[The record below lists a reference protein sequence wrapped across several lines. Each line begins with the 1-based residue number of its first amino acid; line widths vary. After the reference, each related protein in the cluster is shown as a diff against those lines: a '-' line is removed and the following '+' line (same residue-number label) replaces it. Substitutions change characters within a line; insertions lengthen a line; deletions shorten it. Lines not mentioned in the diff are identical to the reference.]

1 MKNFT
6 FLLFLILS
14 FSGYAQISI
23 PIDFESST
31 IDYAFGDFN
40 GGVLSVIDNPDIS
53 ANNMSA
59 KVAQMVKNPG
69 EVFGGS
75 VITLDSPIDF
85 STNKTF
91 KMKVWSPAIG
101 TKVLLKVE
109 NISNG
114 GISFEK
120 EELTTTAMSWEEM
133 TFDFTAINTLESYQ
147 KIVLIFENGT
157 AGDGSPAFTYYIDD
171 IELVTV
177 ETVALPDLPIT
188 FEETDIDYALT
199 DFEGA
204 GPSTI
209 VVDPTDASNMVVQ
222 VTKSSAAGSSA
233 GTTIG
238 VNGLANPIAFTAA
251 NTTLSV
257 RVWSPDAGIPVRLKV
272 ENAGDAGISV
282 ETEATT
288 TVAMAWETLEFN
300 FANEATGTA
309 MLNVANTY
317 NKASIFFNFGVTGA
331 IAGDKTYFFDDV
343 KFGGTDAGSGI
354 VLPVDFESND
364 IIYAFG
370 DFGGG
375 VLTVEANPD
384 PSGINT
390 SANVA
395 QMVKNPGEVFGGSF
409 FLMDAPIDFSTN
421 KIFKMKVWS
430 PAVGTKVLLKVENLN
445 EGSIFFEKEEMT
457 TTAMAWEEMT
467 FDFSAI
473 NAAESYQKVV
483 LIFDLGTAGDG
494 TAASTYYFDDLTLV
508 SDGMAS
514 SGITLPVDFESPT
527 IDYVFGDFGGGVL
540 SVQANPDPSGINT
553 SATIGQMVKNPGEVF
568 GGSSFELDAPI
579 DFSTN
584 KIFNMKV
591 WAPTVGTKVLLKVEN
606 ISDGSISFE
615 KEEVTTSAMAWEEM
629 TFDFTG
635 INVGESYQKVVI
647 IFELGTAGD
656 GTAASTYYI
665 DDLNLVAGGSA
676 SAAITLPVD
685 FESNTINYMFGDFGG
700 GVLSVE
706 ANPDPSGI
714 NTSATIAQMVKNPGE
729 VFGGSSFELDAPIDF
744 STNKLFKMK
753 VWAPTVGTKV
763 LFKVEN
769 LSNGGIFFEQEEMTT
784 TAMAWEEMTFD
795 FSGINVGE
803 SYQKIVIIFELGT
816 AGDGT
821 AASTYY
827 IDDIQLVEGGAP
839 PVSEVVLPITFENSM
854 IDYNLTDFGGNVSSI
869 VVDPTDPNNM
879 VGQAIKTSGAETF
892 AGTTMSEIGLANPI
906 PFTATDTKI
915 KIRVWSPDAGIQVR
929 LKTEQVG
936 DPNISVETEATTT
949 VAMAWETL
957 EFDFANEATGTAAL
971 DPANTYDKITIFF
984 NFGVSGTDAGE
995 KTYYWDDVTFGA
1007 RVSVLDVIANS
1018 PAHNTL
1024 EAAIIAAGLDSA
1036 LNGAGPLTV
1045 FAPTDDAFANLPA
1058 GALDDLLAD
1067 PTGALAVTLLYHVV
1081 GATVLSSNLTD
1092 NQTLNTLQGDDIN
1105 VSLVGGSTFINN
1117 AMITTADI
1125 RTDNGIVHV
1134 IDAVLSIPTS
1144 VDIVS
1149 AAEAGINIAP
1159 NPSADFF
1166 NIQFP
1171 ELLSES
1177 VHIHLY
1183 DLNGKLLKTIK
1194 TSNQITKIQIQDLID
1209 GIYFL
1214 QIDTDKV
1221 SYFEKII
1228 VK

>member
-31 IDYAFGDFN
+31 IDYTFGDFN
-40 GGVLSVIDNPDIS
+40 GGVLSVIDNPDIN

-69 EVFGGS
+69 ESFGGS
-75 VITLDSPIDF
+75 LIELEAPIDF
-85 STNKTF
+85 STNKIF
-91 KMKVWSPAIG
+91 QMKLWAPAVG
-101 TKVLLKVE
+101 TRVLLKVE
-109 NISNG
+109 NLTDG
-114 GISFEK
+114 GIFFEQ
-120 EELTTTAMSWEEM
+120 EQMTSSAMAWEEM
-133 TFDFTAINTLESYQ
+133 TFDFSGINVAESYQ

-157 AGDGSPAFTYYIDD
+157 VGDGTAAFTYYLDD
-171 IELVTV
+171 LELVS
-177 ETVALPDLPIT
+177 
-188 FEETDIDYALT
+188 
-199 DFEGA
+199 G
-204 GPSTI
+204 
-209 VVDPTDASNMVVQ
+209 
-222 VTKSSAAGSSA
+222 
-233 GTTIG
+233 
-238 VNGLANPIAFTAA
+238 
-251 NTTLSV
+251 
-257 RVWSPDAGIPVRLKV
+257 
-272 ENAGDAGISV
+272 
-282 ETEATT
+282 EAT
-288 TVAMAWETLEFN
+288 
-300 FANEATGTA
+300 
-309 MLNVANTY
+309 
-317 NKASIFFNFGVTGA
+317 
-331 IAGDKTYFFDDV
+331 
-343 KFGGTDAGSGI
+343 GSGI
-354 VLPVDFESND
+354 VLPVDFESTD

-375 VLTVEANPD
+375 VLSVEANPD

-395 QMVKNPGEVFGGSF
+395 QMIKNPGEVFGGSF

-494 TAASTYYFDDLTLV
+494 TAASTYYLDDLTLA
-508 SDGMAS
+508 SDGMAG
-514 SGITLPVDFESPT
+514 SGITLPVDFESTT
-527 IDYVFGDFGGGVL
+527 IDYMFGDFGGGVL

-591 WAPTVGTKVLLKVEN
+591 WAPTVGTNVLLKVEN
-606 ISDGSISFE
+606 LSDGSISFE
-615 KEEVTTSAMAWEEM
+615 KEEVTSTAMAWEEM
-629 TFDFTG
+629 SFDFSG
-635 INVGESYQKVVI
+635 INVAESYQKVVL
-647 IFELGTAGD
+647 IFELGTVGD
-656 GTAASTYYI
+656 GTAASTYYV
-665 DDLNLVAGGSA
+665 DDLDLVSGETAGS
-676 SAAITLPVD
+676 SITLPVD
-685 FESNTINYMFGDFGG
+685 FESTTIDYTFGDFGG

-714 NTSATIAQMVKNPGE
+714 NTSATIGQMVKNPGE
-729 VFGGSSFELDAPIDF
+729 VFGGSSFELDTPIDF

-763 LFKVEN
+763 LLKVEN
-769 LSNGGIFFEQEEMTT
+769 LANGGIFFEQEEVTT

-795 FSGINVGE
+795 FNGINVGE

-821 AASTYY
+821 AGSTYF

-839 PVSEVVLPITFENSM
+839 TVSEVVLPITFENSM

-869 VVDPTDPNNM
+869 IVDPTDPNNM
-879 VGQAIKTSGAETF
+879 VGQAIKTGGAETF

-906 PFTATDTKI
+906 PFTATDTKM
-915 KIRVWSPDAGIQVR
+915 KIRVWSPDAGIQIR

-936 DPNISVETEATTT
+936 VPTISVETEATTT

-957 EFDFANEATGTAAL
+957 EFDFANEAMGTATL

-984 NFGVSGTDAGE
+984 NFGVTGADAGE
-995 KTYYWDDVTFGA
+995 KTYYWDDVVFGE
-1007 RVSVLDVIANS
+1007 RISVLDVIADS
-1018 PAHNTL
+1018 QAHNTL
-1024 EAAIIAAGLDSA
+1024 EAVINVAGLSSA

-1045 FAPTDDAFANLPA
+1045 FAPTDDAFDNLPA

-1067 PTGALAVTLLYHVV
+1067 PTGALANLLLYHVV
-1081 GATVLSSNLTD
+1081 GSNVLSGDLTD
-1092 NQTLNTLQGDDIN
+1092 GQSLNTLQEDNIN
-1105 VSLVGGSTFINN
+1105 VSLVGGSVFINN

-1134 IDAVLSIPTS
+1134 INAVLSIPTG
-1144 VDIVS
+1144 VEIVS
-1149 AAEAGINIAP
+1149 AAEGGINISP
-1159 NPSADFF
+1159 NPSNDFF
-1166 NIQFP
+1166 KIEFP
-1171 ELLSES
+1171 SLLNEQ
-1177 VHIHLY
+1177 VHIQLF
-1183 DLNGKLLKTIK
+1183 DLNGKLLKTVK
-1194 TSNQITKIQIQDLID
+1194 TIDQISKIQIQDLID
-1209 GIYFL
+1209 GIYIL

-1221 SYFEKII
+1221 SYFEKLII
-1228 VK
+1228 K